1 MNDFSYKINDSTVGS
16 ICKNFGSVKAAAC
29 TWVCILRVI
38 VCAVYSVRIFPTLH
52 GGPETFLTF
61 AVVTFALM
69 GGRMEPVTE
78 FIQYTGRIIGF
89 VGTGVVWALFAIFVH
104 SILAWL
110 DEDKHVFER
119 FRENES
125 RC

>member
-1 MNDFSYKINDSTVGS
+1 MIVRLAVFVKTLGRLKLLLVLGFVSYGLLSALFAMLGFS
-16 ICKNFGSVKAAAC
+16 
-29 TWVCILRVI
+29 
-38 VCAVYSVRIFPTLH
+38 PTLR
-52 GGPETFLTF
+52 GGSETYLIFAISTF
-61 AVVTFALM
+61 VLM

-119 FRENES
+119 FKRK
-125 RC
+125 

>member
-1 MNDFSYKINDSTVGS
+1 MIVRLAVFVKTLGRLKLLLVLGFVSYGLLSALYSLSGFS
-16 ICKNFGSVKAAAC
+16 
-29 TWVCILRVI
+29 
-38 VCAVYSVRIFPTLH
+38 PTLH

-61 AVVTFALM
+61 AVVTFVLM
-69 GGRMEPVTE
+69 GGRMEAVTE
-78 FIQYTGRIIGF
+78 FIRYTGTIIGF

-119 FRENES
+119 FKRK
-125 RC
+125 